1 MTKTVLR
8 TACIQKSYTKK
19 RAKGCKNPPNV
30 PNLMSSFSEEV
41 AAQELGATLTLC
53 GNHVAANTLGTSGH
67 RYPGDSVLHCA
78 CADL

>member
-1 MTKTVLR
+1 
-8 TACIQKSYTKK
+8 
-19 RAKGCKNPPNV
+19 
-30 PNLMSSFSEEV
+30 MSHSSEEV

-67 RYPGDSVLHCA
+67 RNPGDGILCCA